1 LTGLDRV
8 RPTGNFLIPGFLDLQ
23 RLRSF
28 EGVTVDNTQGE
39 WLTYRQAGERLGVSP
54 EAVRSLARRRGW
66 SRQTPNDIGGV
77 ARVLLPTGA
86 DRRSRPGATDSM
98 TGVDRRS
105 TGGRSTV
112 DSSDDSQVDHPGDRV
127 GELVVEIAGLRERI
141 VDKDSVIADL
151 RHRLDVADRRLD
163 EAADER
169 RRVDELRIA
178 LADAVAAERIAS
190 GHAAALRAE
199 ADARRSWRLLRRLRE
214 ALRGRA

>member
-8 RPTGNFLIPGFLDLQ
+8 RPTGNPDFWTRNARLI
-23 RLRSF
+23 

-86 DRRSRPGATDSM
+86 YRRPRSGATDSM
-98 TGVDRRS
+98 TGFDRRA
-105 TGGRSTV
+105 TDGRSTV
-112 DSSDDSQVDHPGDRV
+112 DSPDDSPVDQPGDQA
-127 GELVVEIAGLRERI
+127 GELIVEITGLRERI
-141 VDKDSVIADL
+141 ADKDSVIADL

-163 EAADER
+163 EAADDR
-169 RRVDELRIA
+169 RRVDELRIV
-178 LADAVAAERIAS
+178 LADAVAAERIAA
-190 GHAAALRAE
+190 GEAAALRAE
-199 ADARRSWRLLRRLRE
+199 ADHRHAWRLLRRLGW
-214 ALRGRA
+214 ALRGR